1 MSRDE
6 SFVSLFSEAN
16 TIAVLGL
23 NDDPGTPSYRV
34 ASYIQSQGYDLIPVN
49 PNIDI
54 SLGHPAVDTLKDI
67 QQQVD
72 IVDVFTNRVPL
83 EEIGRDAKEKGA
95 KAIWLQPGVAPEGAP
110 STLSGIPVVYNKC
123 FMTEHRRL
131 LSDVQL

>member
-1 MSRDE
+1 MTRDE
-6 SFVSLFSEAN
+6 SLTELLSGAN

-23 NDDPGTPSYRV
+23 TDDPGTPSYRV

-54 SLGHPAVDTLKDI
+54 SLGHPAVSSLAAVN
-67 QQQVD
+67 QPVD

-83 EEIGRDAKEKGA
+83 EQIGAEAAEKGA
-95 KAIWLQPGVAPEGAP
+95 KAIWLQPGVAPSGAP
-110 STLSGIPVVYNKC
+110 AELSGVPVIYNKC

-131 LSDVQL
+131 LSDAQI